1 MTSTGEGEGVPKLV
15 TKSGN
20 EGRTVSAKSDVTT
33 QISKFLNY
41 SNRHDATGRLC
52 SAKLFTL
59 FTLFALAASSPLPR
73 GP

>member
-1 MTSTGEGEGVPKLV
+1 MTSTGEGEGVPELV

-20 EGRTVSAKSDVTT
+20 EGRTVSTKSDVTT

-41 SNRHDATGRLC
+41 SNGHDTTGRLC

-59 FTLFALAASSPLPR
+59 FALAASSPLSR